1 MVGTALEVLGR
12 LDKLLMVVV
21 SRGLGVFM
29 GLLAVALVGT
39 VELVVTEAG
48 GVILMD
54 SLEAT
59 VLAEA
64 EVEAVVVGWHTH

>member
-1 MVGTALEVLGR
+1 VVGTALEVLGR

-21 SRGLGVFM
+21 SRGLGRFM

-64 EVEAVVVGWHTH
+64 EVEAVVVGWYTH

>member
-64 EVEAVVVGWHTH
+64 EVEAVVVGWYTH

>member
-1 MVGTALEVLGR
+1 VVGTALEVLGR

-64 EVEAVVVGWHTH
+64 EVEAVVVGWYTH

>member
-21 SRGLGVFM
+21 SRGLGRFM

-64 EVEAVVVGWHTH
+64 EVEAVVVGWYTH

>member
-21 SRGLGVFM
+21 SRGLGRFM

>member
-1 MVGTALEVLGR
+1 VVGTALEVLGR

>member
-12 LDKLLMVVV
+12 LDKLLMVAV
-21 SRGLGVFM
+21 SRGLGRFL